1 MSHHRHPQDWL
12 KEIHKESYLWSL
24 CCCGYNEEM
33 AKDVLQDAYLKVIEK
48 KARNSSSFYRKTWF
62 FSVIKF
68 TAIDALRVRK
78 PTRVPVHEAH
88 NIVDGSGS
96 DELMADERV
105 KFKEIL
111 STLSKHQRE
120 ILTLVF
126 YNDLSIHSAA
136 NVLNMKVGTAR
147 THYKRG
153 KENFKKQLIRMQTNM
168 IN

>member
-1 MSHHRHPQDWL
+1 MGQHPHPLNWL
-12 KEIHKESYLWSL
+12 KEINKESYLWSL

-48 KARNSSSFYRKTWF
+48 KARYSSNSHRKTWF

-68 TAIDALRVRK
+68 TALDALRKRK
-78 PTRVPVHEAH
+78 PTKVSVHEAH
-88 NIVDGSGS
+88 DIVDDSCSIDLKS
-96 DELMADERV
+96 DNRV
-105 KFKEIL
+105 NFKEIL
-111 STLSKHQRE
+111 STLSTQQRE

-126 YNDLSIHSAA
+126 YNNLSIHSAA

-153 KENFKKQLIRMQTNM
+153 KENFKKQLLRMESKM
-168 IN
+168 LK